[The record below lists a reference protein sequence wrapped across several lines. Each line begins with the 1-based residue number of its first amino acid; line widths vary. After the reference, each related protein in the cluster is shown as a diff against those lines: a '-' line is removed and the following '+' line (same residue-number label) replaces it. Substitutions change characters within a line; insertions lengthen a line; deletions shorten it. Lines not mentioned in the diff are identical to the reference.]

1 MPQPNEYEHDKWT
14 VYGGRAGGDCLPRIV
29 RLPKWAQ
36 RHIAELEERVQRAEQ
51 TIPWTEP
58 GMEWYTLFRPDPQNR
73 KAMERKTFM
82 LFTCSEGGTHPV
94 CDIGPRDFVFV
105 GRGKPNDRVVAPA
118 VGSSNSNWDVI
129 AGCHSRLVR
138 IG

>member
-1 MPQPNEYEHDKWT
+1 MKTMSKTIEKPVAKAVDLN
-14 VYGGRAGGDCLPRIV
+14 RLV

-36 RHIAELEERVQRAEQ
+36 RHIAELEDRVRRAEQ

-58 GMEWYTLFRPDPQNR
+58 GMEWFTLFRPDPQNR

-105 GRGKPNDRVVAPA
+105 GRGKPN
-118 VGSSNSNWDVI
+118 SQET
-129 AGCHSRLVR
+129 HEH
-138 IG
+138 

>member
-1 MPQPNEYEHDKWT
+1 MKPNDTPPPTDDPEASNA
-14 VYGGRAGGDCLPRIV
+14 AGAGCMTRLV

-36 RHIAELEERVQRAEQ
+36 RHIAEMEERVRRAEQ

-58 GMEWYTLFRPDPQNR
+58 GMEWFTLFRPDPQNR

-105 GRGKPNDRVVAPA
+105 GRGKPNEKRD
-118 VGSSNSNWDVI
+118 S
-129 AGCHSRLVR
+129 
-138 IG
+138 